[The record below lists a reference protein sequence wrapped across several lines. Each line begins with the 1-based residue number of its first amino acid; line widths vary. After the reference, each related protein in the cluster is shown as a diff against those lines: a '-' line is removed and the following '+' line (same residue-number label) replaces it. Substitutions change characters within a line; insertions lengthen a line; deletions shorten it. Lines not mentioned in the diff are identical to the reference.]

1 MVAAARV
8 ELARLYVVGQAG
20 GQNVVADAP
29 FQMAV
34 FEARHHLDPLI
45 EIAGHQIGA
54 AEIDL
59 LAASVAEVPDAT
71 VLQETSDDAAH
82 ADVVADPGDAGPQTA
97 DPPHDEV
104 DARTGLRGQAQ
115 LLDHVLVA
123 ERIYLEDHVRG
134 ITLAGPGR
142 FA

>member
-1 MVAAARV
+1 
-8 ELARLYVVGQAG
+8 
-20 GQNVVADAP
+20 
-29 FQMAV
+29 
-34 FEARHHLDPLI
+34 
-45 EIAGHQIGA
+45 
-54 AEIDL
+54 
-59 LAASVAEVPDAT
+59 T

-82 ADVVADPGDAGPQTA
+82 ADVVADTADAGPQTA

-104 DARTGLRGQAQ
+104 DARTRLGGQAQ

-142 FA
+142 FALDQFVQPLPQVHRCDEQRVEIRRRAVASERVEERSRDRKSVV